1 MSRRSTSTVLLAVLA
16 YIFLYLP
23 LVVIACQSLNESR
36 LGLNWGGVTLRWYA
50 AALQSPQIL
59 SSLKNTLLL
68 GTISTLV
75 ATTLGTLLG
84 YGLVRHQFK
93 GTKLISR
100 LLLLP
105 VAVPDIVMAVSLLLF
120 YSMLRQWTGLFQLGL
135 GAMIIGHITFQI
147 PFVTLVVRSRLA
159 GIDPVIAEAASD
171 LGASR
176 WQRFWHVTLPMLG
189 PGILA
194 GALLAF
200 ALSLDDFVVS
210 FFTAGPGSTTL
221 PIYIYSS
228 VKRGVTGEIHAV
240 STLLILAALLGTIV
254 VTWWQAR
261 NTNLPPVKNL
271 EPRPE

>member
-1 MSRRSTSTVLLAVLA
+1 MIRRSTSTLLLAVLA

-23 LVVIACQSLNESR
+23 LVVIACQSLNASR
-36 LGLNWGGVTLRWYA
+36 LGLNWGGLTVRWYA
-50 AALQSPQIL
+50 IALQNPQIL

-68 GTISTLV
+68 GMISTLV
-75 ATTLGTLLG
+75 ATALGTLLG
-84 YGLVRHQFK
+84 YGLARHQFK
-93 GTKLISR
+93 GTKLLSR

-105 VAVPDIVMAVSLLLF
+105 IAVPDIVMAVSLLLF
-120 YSMLRQWTGLFQLGL
+120 YSVLRQWTGLFQLGL
-135 GAMIIGHITFQI
+135 STMIAGHITFQI
-147 PFVTLVVRSRLA
+147 PFITLVVRSRLA
-159 GIDPVIAEAASD
+159 GIDPAIGEAAAD

-176 WQRFWHVTLPMLG
+176 WQRFWHITLPMLR

-240 STLLILAALLGTIV
+240 STMLILAALFGTIV

-261 NTNLPPVKNL
+261 PKNLPPVANT
-271 EPRPE
+271 

>member
-1 MSRRSTSTVLLAVLA
+1 MMRRSRSLLLFAVLI

-23 LVVIACQSLNESR
+23 LVVVACQSFNASR
-36 LGLNWGGVTLRWYA
+36 LGLTWGGLTGRWYA
-50 AALQSPQIL
+50 SALQNPQIV
-59 SSLKNTLLL
+59 SALKNTLLVAVV
-68 GTISTLV
+68 STLF
-75 ATTLGTLLG
+75 ATVLGTLLG
-84 YGLVRHQFK
+84 YGLARHHFR

-105 VAVPDIVMAVSLLLF
+105 IAVPDIVMAVSLLLF
-120 YSMLRQWTGLFQLGL
+120 YSVLRQWTGLFHLGL
-135 GAMIIGHITFQI
+135 GAMIVAHITFQI
-147 PFVTLVVRSRLA
+147 PFVALVVRSRLA
-159 GIDPVIAEAASD
+159 GINPAIGEAAAD

-176 WQRFWHVTLPMLG
+176 WQRFWHVTLPMLR
-189 PGILA
+189 PGIVA

-228 VKRGVTGEIHAV
+228 VKRGVSGEIHAV
-240 STLLILAALLGTIV
+240 STMLIVAALLGTIV

-261 NTNLPPVKNL
+261 NKNL
-271 EPRPE
+271 LLVMKPESHPE